1 MILSERIISSKQPLR
16 YLYMDV
22 ISRLLDL
29 YTYVLL
35 SPSQFRDRAQL
46 TPTGHDLNGIEDT
59 RSRKHCYN
67 WLESPGI
74 TKGTGERLVNQFDIL
89 ELHLVSNQ

>member
-46 TPTGHDLNGIEDT
+46 TPTGHDLNGIEDKVEKALLQLVGVA
-59 RSRKHCYN
+59 RYHQRHRRK
-67 WLESPGI
+67 
-74 TKGTGERLVNQFDIL
+74 TG
-89 ELHLVSNQ
+89 